1 MKPTLSHIIGYI
13 VGGLGFLA
21 GLNQAAVTAVFPTL
35 GPYVA
40 PVAALAGALL
50 LFLHNVG
57 AVSLTSP
64 PPASSSTSGTTKAS
78 LHWITVVLVA
88 ALVVSALAGC
98 SLLAKLGTP
107 AAQPY
112 VTAAVDVAVA
122 TAEAKGIP
130 AAQINSIC
138 KTALAADSGTAAT
151 LATVSAV
158 VNAQLAKLKLPA
170 GDLAAAQILEDA
182 LSVAIQAQVGANP
195 NVATA
200 QAAIADV
207 LNAAIAATGG

>member
-1 MKPTLSHIIGYI
+1 MLTFLKNWGAHGVAYVLSVLPIIQTVAPGAIPTYGPLIAG
-13 VGGLGFLA
+13 LA
-21 GLNQAAVTAVFPTL
+21 GVLLTAIHNTQAVVGANPSAAPT
-35 GPYVA
+35 
-40 PVAALAGALL
+40 VAANVAKGILMGLL
-50 LFLHNVG
+50 VG
-57 AVSLTSP
+57 AVLSVSMGLS
-64 PPASSSTSGTTKAS
+64 ACST
-78 LHWITVVLVA
+78 
-88 ALVVSALAGC
+88 
-98 SLLAKLGTP
+98 LAKIGTP
-107 AAQPY
+107 QAQPY

-130 AAQINSIC
+130 AAQINAIS

-151 LATVSAV
+151 LATVASV
-158 VNAQLAKLKLPA
+158 VNAQLAKLNLPA

-182 LSVAIQAQVGANP
+182 LSIAIQAQVGANP

>member
-1 MKPTLSHIIGYI
+1 MWKTYGAHALMYL
-13 VGGLGFLA
+13 VGGLTIVQTCA
-21 GLNQAAVTAVFPTL
+21 GVVPGKGTL
-35 GPYVA
+35 I
-40 PVAALAGALL
+40 
-50 LFLHNVG
+50 
-57 AVSLTSP
+57 AVSAGVLLTAIHNIQTLANSASPSLP
-64 PPASSSTSGTTKAS
+64 PPSPGTTAKS
-78 LHWITVVLVA
+78 LAPL
-88 ALVVSALAGC
+88 ALVLLGAMIAMPGLSGC
-98 SLLAKLGTP
+98 SVLSKLGMP

-130 AAQINSIC
+130 AGQINSVC
-138 KTALAADSGTAAT
+138 KVALAADSGTAAT
-151 LATVSAV
+151 LATVAAA
-158 VNAQLAKLKLPA
+158 VNAELAKLNLPP

-207 LNAAIAATGG
+207 LHAAIAATGG